1 MGRNDR
7 KGKSNVSRREE
18 REVTAMTTEE
28 MVMYDMIVDMGIATA
43 DELNLARNLVD
54 GSWEEVMNR
63 IVYAR
68 TGYHSLDQMME
79 EEDEEE
85 WVEGEE
91 SEEE

>member
-1 MGRNDR
+1 
-7 KGKSNVSRREE
+7 
-18 REVTAMTTEE
+18 MTTEE
-28 MVMYDMIVDMGIATA
+28 MVMYDMIVDRGIATA

-63 IVYAR
+63 VVYVR

-85 WVEGEE
+85 
-91 SEEE
+91 

>member
-1 MGRNDR
+1 
-7 KGKSNVSRREE
+7 
-18 REVTAMTTEE
+18 MTTEE

-63 IVYAR
+63 VIYAR

-79 EEDEEE
+79 EEDEEN
-85 WVEGEE
+85 
-91 SEEE
+91 

>member
-1 MGRNDR
+1 
-7 KGKSNVSRREE
+7 
-18 REVTAMTTEE
+18 MTTEE

-63 IVYAR
+63 VVYAR